1 MLSLDRT
8 AFLDNR
14 GNMKITLCRPFS
26 DDLVFVVGYTPFIL
40 SVVF

>member
-1 MLSLDRT
+1 MLSLGRMT
-8 AFLDNR
+8 FWDNG